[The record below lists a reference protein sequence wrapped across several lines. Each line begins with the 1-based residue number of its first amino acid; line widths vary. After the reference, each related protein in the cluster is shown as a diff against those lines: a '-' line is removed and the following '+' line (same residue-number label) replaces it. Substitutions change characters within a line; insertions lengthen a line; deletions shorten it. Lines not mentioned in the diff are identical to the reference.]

1 MRVDQIMTRRIVTVG
16 MDDSL
21 REVAALF
28 DAHRFHHLLVVDAG
42 RLVGIVSDRDLLRHI
57 SPFVG
62 KLSEREQDTATLRK
76 HVHQIMSRNLLT
88 VPESASLKQAADA
101 MLSRRV
107 SCLPVIDERG
117 VAVGLVTIHDLLR
130 ALAQSVAASPGSA
143 RLTVQP

>member
-42 RLVGIVSDRDLLRHI
+42 RLVGIVSDRDLLKHI

-62 KLSEREQDTATLRK
+62 KLSEREQDAATLRK
-76 HVHQIMSRNLLT
+76 HVHQIMSRDLLT
-88 VPESASLKQAADA
+88 VPETASLTQAADA

-107 SCLPVIDERG
+107 SCLPVLDDRG
-117 VAVGLVTIHDLLR
+117 YAVGLVTIHDLLR
-130 ALAQSVAASPGSA
+130 ALAQTATGKTAEA
-143 RLTVQP
+143 